1 MRVFKE
7 RLKISLINVGKL
19 VLFALAYL
27 AVMVAVLLIAI
38 YAYEAVIFL
47 IWTAVALFALM
58 ILFLVIFYIYWQ
70 FIEPFKTLKK
80 EGEDDE
86 ITTEA

>member
-1 MRVFKE
+1 MKIFKE

-19 VLFALAYL
+19 ILFALAYL
-27 AVMVAVLLIAI
+27 AAMAVVLFVAI

-58 ILFLVIFYIYWQ
+58 ILLLVVFYIYWQ
-70 FIEPFKTLKK
+70 FIEPFRTAA
-80 EGEDDE
+80 ESEDEYVD
-86 ITTEA
+86 